1 MSSSTCIDKPTS
13 VEGLQRY
20 LRAKNVE
27 YSNIEQIEGGTA
39 NYLFRVW
46 SSSGVPTIYKHAE
59 PYIASSN
66 GAIPFPVERM
76 DFEVTALTRVTA
88 EVRGYPFVLLPKVL
102 DHDKNTNV
110 LVMSD
115 GGKRTLKET
124 YSTPGLDI
132 RGIGGLLGDWLACLH
147 GETSDLSI
155 GEGGNQTAKSIYRW
169 SYSHLASVAAQY
181 ELDVEFCEY
190 IDKKYGSSLQTDD
203 ECVCH
208 GDFWPGNIMISEGKL
223 RLTVIDWEMCRR
235 GTSATDVAQFA
246 AEAYLLD
253 RFRGGKG
260 LLNTFL
266 RSYGYIRAGYGLDVS
281 TNPQFVQRVAVHLG
295 VHLAFWP
302 ASVKWA
308 EKDETKAVVELGH
321 EVIRRA
327 DAGDFDWLRG
337 NILGSL
343 FDVSKKSS

>member
-1 MSSSTCIDKPTS
+1 MTSSSTQIEKPTS

-27 YSNIEQIEGGTA
+27 YSNIEQIGGGTA
-39 NYLFRVW
+39 NYVFRVW
-46 SSSGVPTIYKHAE
+46 DSSGVPTIYKHAE

-66 GAIPFPVERM
+66 GTIPFPVERM

-88 EVRGYPFVLLPKVL
+88 EVRYYPFVLLPKVL
-102 DHDKNTNV
+102 EHDKYANV

-115 GGKRTLKET
+115 GGNKTLKEA
-124 YSTPGLDI
+124 YSIPDLDI
-132 RGIGGLLGDWLACLH
+132 RGIGRLLGDWLACLH
-147 GETSDLSI
+147 GETTDLSI
-155 GEGGNQTAKSIYRW
+155 GEGGNQIAKSIYRW
-169 SYSHLASVAAQY
+169 TYSHLASVATEY
-181 ELDVEFCEY
+181 ELDGEFCEY
-190 IDKKYGSSLQTDD
+190 IDKTYGSSLQTDD

-208 GDFWPGNIMISEGKL
+208 GDFWPGNVMVTEGNL

-253 RFRGGKG
+253 RFHGGKG
-260 LLNTFL
+260 LLKSFL
-266 RSYGYIRAGYGLDVS
+266 RSYRVIRAGYDLEAS
-281 TNPQFVQRVAVHLG
+281 ANPHFLRRMAVHLG

-308 EKDETKAVVELGH
+308 EKDETKAVIELGH
-321 EVIRRA
+321 EVMRRA
-327 DAGDFDWLRG
+327 DAEDFDWLRE
-337 NILGSL
+337 NILGGL
-343 FDVSKKSS
+343 FD